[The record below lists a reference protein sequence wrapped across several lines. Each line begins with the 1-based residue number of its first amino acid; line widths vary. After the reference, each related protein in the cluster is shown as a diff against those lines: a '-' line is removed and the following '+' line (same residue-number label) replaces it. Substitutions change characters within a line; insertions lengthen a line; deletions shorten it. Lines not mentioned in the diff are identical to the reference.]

1 MEKEQ
6 KKVIAHIEDFDLEL
20 VARKSISGI
29 FALVGR
35 TFLVQVLTVVSN
47 FVLTIYLEPSMF
59 GIFFVV
65 STINIFLSYFQDI
78 GLAALIIQKKED
90 PTVEE
95 LRTTFTIQQALVISI
110 VIISFLLTPF
120 FTHVFHLNQEGIY
133 VFYAYLVSF
142 ILSSLKTIPT
152 VLLERKLDF
161 HKLVMPQ
168 IAEGLVYSISLI
180 IFAVLGFGVNTF
192 TIAILLRSVVGLPI
206 IYYIQ
211 PWSIG
216 FAFEKKLIKQLISFG
231 SPFQANSIL
240 GLLKD
245 DLVNLYIASALPL
258 TQVGYIG
265 FGQKWSAMPLRLVM
279 DNVIQVTFPSYA
291 RMQHDKKGLRTLVEK
306 SLYLIAFFIFPVVV
320 AFIVFSPYLI
330 RLIPGY
336 YVKWEPALLAL
347 MYFSLNTLFAS
358 ITVPLTNLLNAI
370 GKVKIVLRYM
380 VLWTVLNWV
389 LTIWFIKAFGYNG
402 VAAASFLVA
411 ASVMLILPQIKKYVQ
426 FSFFGPIWK
435 QFVAAIIMGLL
446 VLAVGHIITSLI
458 TLALVMVLAG
468 AVYVGFMYLISKEEF
483 KKVYQFVSSSIKE
496 K

>member
-1 MEKEQ
+1 MDE
-6 KKVIAHIEDFDLEL
+6 FDLQL
-20 VARKSISGI
+20 VAKKSINGI
-29 FALVGR
+29 FALVAR
-35 TFLVQVLTVVSN
+35 TFLVQILTVVSN

-78 GLAALIIQKKED
+78 GLAALIIQKKEE

-95 LRTTFTIQQALVISI
+95 LRTTFTIQQILVFTV
-110 VIISFLLTPF
+110 VIIAFILTPF
-120 FTHVFHLNQEGIY
+120 FKHIYHLNQEGIY
-133 VFYAYLVSF
+133 VLYAYLISF

-168 IAEGLVYSISLI
+168 VAEGLVYSLALI
-180 IFAVLGFGVNTF
+180 IFSVLGYGVNTF
-192 TIAILLRSVVGLPI
+192 TIAILLRSIVSLPI

-216 FAFEKKLIKQLISFG
+216 FAFKKSMIKQLVTFG

-245 DLVNLYIASALPL
+245 DLLTLYIASLLPL

-265 FGQKWSAMPLRLVM
+265 FGQKWAALPLRLVM
-279 DNVIQVTFPSYA
+279 DNVIQVTFPSYS
-291 RMQHDKKGLRTLVEK
+291 RLQNDKEGLRTVVEK

-320 AFIVFSPYLI
+320 AFIVFSQYFI
-330 RLIPGY
+330 HLIPIY
-336 YVKWEPALLAL
+336 AKWEPALIAL
-347 MYFSLNTLFAS
+347 IFFSLNTLFAS

-370 GKVKIVLRYM
+370 GKVKIVLQYM
-380 VLWTVLNWV
+380 IFWTVLNWV
-389 LTIWFIKAFGYNG
+389 LTILFIRWFGYNG

-411 ASVMLILPQIKKYVQ
+411 ASVILILPQLKKYVT
-426 FSFFGPIWK
+426 FSFFKPIWK
-435 QFVAAIIMGLL
+435 QFFASIVMGTL
-446 VLAVGHIITSLI
+446 VLLLGHLITSLI
-458 TLALVMVLAG
+458 SFALMVLFAG
-468 AVYVGFMYLISKEEF
+468 FVYVGFLFVISKEEF
-483 KKVYQFVSSSIKE
+483 MKVYQFVLASLRE
-496 K
+496 KK